1 MLFGAATFFIASFWF
16 LGIFFFSYDT
26 EYSPSVAS
34 REEALGFE
42 VIDSSNLEV
51 ASADDREDSLLPKL
65 TESIVP
71 DTLATVVATTRMPFI
86 SQAPFAEWGQAIF
99 QDACEEASMVMAA
112 RFLSGQS
119 LSKEESRG
127 EIVAL
132 SKFEEK
138 KIGHSV
144 DTSAADTEKLFR
156 EYYGEDILS
165 EVKYDMSM
173 EDMIRTLSLGA
184 ILIVPTN
191 GRELKNPNFTSPG
204 PEHHMLVVIG
214 YDVKTKEFIV
224 HDPGTRKGAGYR
236 YAANVLYDAI
246 HDYPTGRHIFV
257 KNGRKAVIIVRKE
270 QI

>member
-1 MLFGAATFFIASFWF
+1 MLFGVAVSFIVSFWF
-16 LGIFFFSYDT
+16 FGIFFFLRDT

-34 REEALGFE
+34 REEALE
-42 VIDSSNLEV
+42 SEAIDSFNLEV
-51 ASADDREDSLLPKL
+51 ASVDDREDSLLPKL

-71 DTLATVVATTRMPFI
+71 NTLLTVVVATHMPFT

-119 LSKEESRG
+119 LSKEEARR

-144 DTSAADTEKLFR
+144 DTSVADTEKLFR

-165 EVKYDMSM
+165 EVKYDISM
-173 EDMIRTLSLGA
+173 EDMVHTLSLGA
-184 ILIVPTN
+184 ILIAPTN
-191 GRELKNPNFTSPG
+191 GRELRNPNFTSPG

-214 YDVKTKEFIV
+214 YDAETQVFIV

-246 HDYPTGRHIFV
+246 HDYPTGNHIFV